1 MSSPADGD
9 AECGTAPAL
18 AQPGPGTPSAHRFT
32 GLRCVVTGAG
42 GGIGRAVALRMA
54 AEGAE
59 VIAADLIPA
68 AVESTAADAREQGL
82 TGSIIARTVDVRLE
96 DSVEAL
102 AKEFAETG
110 VDVLVNNAGIEILGD
125 ITETAPEVWDEIMA
139 VNLRGPYLVSRAMI
153 PALRR
158 SASERGEATIVHN
171 ASLMGLVSSAGL
183 AAYCA
188 SKAGLVSLS
197 RSMALDFA
205 PDRIRVN
212 CVCPGIIHTSML
224 ERRFDLTSNRDQ
236 AYADTALR
244 PPLHYLGQP
253 EDVASAITYLAAP
266 ESRFVTG
273 SALTI
278 DGGVG
283 AS

>member
-1 MSSPADGD
+1 
-9 AECGTAPAL
+9 
-18 AQPGPGTPSAHRFT
+18 
-32 GLRCVVTGAG
+32 VVTGAG

-59 VIAADLIPA
+59 VIAADLVPA
-68 AVESTAADAREQGL
+68 ALDSTVAAARQQGL
-82 TGSIIARTVDVRLE
+82 AGSVHARTLDVRLDE
-96 DSVEAL
+96 SVQAL
-102 AKEFAETG
+102 AEEFGDAG
-110 VDVLVNNAGIEILGD
+110 LDVLVNNAGIEILGD
-125 ITETAPEVWDEIMA
+125 IVETAPEVWDEIMA

-158 SASERGEATIVHN
+158 SAAGRGEATIVHN
-171 ASLMGLVSSAGL
+171 ASLMGIVSSAGL

-188 SKAGLVSLS
+188 SKAGLVSLT

-224 ERRFDLTSNRDQ
+224 ERRFDLTPNRDQ

-244 PPLHYLGQP
+244 PPLHYLGRP
-253 EDVASAITYLAAP
+253 EDVAAAITYLAAT

-273 SALTI
+273 TALTI

>member
-1 MSSPADGD
+1 
-9 AECGTAPAL
+9 
-18 AQPGPGTPSAHRFT
+18 
-32 GLRCVVTGAG
+32 VVTGAG

-59 VIAADLIPA
+59 VIAADLVPA
-68 AVESTAADAREQGL
+68 AVESTVAAARQQGVV
-82 TGSIIARTVDVRLE
+82 GSVHARTVDVRLDE
-96 DSVEAL
+96 SVQAL
-102 AKEFAETG
+102 AAEFADTG
-110 VDVLVNNAGIEILGD
+110 LDVLVNNAGIEILGD
-125 ITETAPEVWDEIMA
+125 IVETAPEVWDEIMA

-158 SASERGEATIVHN
+158 SAAGRGEATIVHN
-171 ASLMGLVSSAGL
+171 ASLMGIVSSTGL

-188 SKAGLVSLS
+188 SKAGLVSLT

-224 ERRFDLTSNRDQ
+224 ERRFDLTPNRDQ
-236 AYADTALR
+236 AYADTASR
-244 PPLHYLGQP
+244 PPLHYLGRP
-253 EDVASAITYLAAP
+253 EDVAAAIAYLAAT

-273 SALTI
+273 TSLTI